1 MSGAGPKVLLAD
13 DDPGVRSTTA
23 EILRNAGYDVDE
35 AEDGLVALEIIRD
48 RTVSVLVLDISMPRC
63 DGIEV
68 LDALD
73 RPPVTVIASA
83 FGVEP
88 DVRARLGDKVFTYL
102 KKPVHPADLI
112 EVVERALAST
122 GHGGRHDTGTGNGN
136 GLH

>member
-1 MSGAGPKVLLAD
+1 VSAAPAKVLLAD
-13 DDPGVRSTTA
+13 DDPAVRQTAA

-48 RTVSVLVLDISMPRC
+48 RTVAVLVLDISMPRC

-68 LDALD
+68 LDALA

-88 DVRARLGDKVFTYL
+88 EVRERLGDKVFTYL
-102 KKPVHPADLI
+102 TKPVHPADLI
-112 EVVERALAST
+112 DVVERALVSV
-122 GHGGRHDTGTGNGN
+122 GHGDPGNGN
-136 GLH
+136 ENGNGGH